1 MSPRFANRSRLQ
13 VTAWAV
19 LFGSALL
26 PYVVVAQEG
35 VYSTIDLGVRT
46 TEQVSF
52 ARKINIRG
60 EVAGRSGGVNGT
72 ETRAA
77 VWTAGGLEVLG
88 VLPGGDYSAAHGIN
102 DSGVVV
108 GSSNTGTI
116 VRPFTWTSGQGMR
129 PLPSL
134 PGYRGGEAF
143 AINNPGDVVGYLT
156 GAQGAVA
163 VLWASDGRIVRIG
176 TLPGGISSRA
186 VAINGSGQVAGT
198 SRSAKGKRAFQW
210 SAQQGMRDIGTLPGD
225 IESEALDIN
234 DSGYVVGASSGRNG
248 TSAFLWTPSA
258 GMVRLKTLG
267 GGNYSR
273 ATGINNKG
281 EIVGTSTSPAGARAV
296 LWTYTGAVRDVQ
308 SMRRPAM
315 FGMVLS
321 EAQAISDNGQIVAL
335 SGGGDHADDQEHTD
349 HFYHVFMLKR

>member
-1 MSPRFANRSRLQ
+1 MSPRFANRSRLH
-13 VTAWAV
+13 VTPWLI
-19 LFGSALL
+19 LFGWALHQH
-26 PYVVVAQEG
+26 VGVAQEG

-52 ARKINIRG
+52 ARKVNIRG

-77 VWTAGGLEVLG
+77 VWTAAGMEVLG

-102 DSGVVV
+102 DLGVVV

-116 VRPFTWTSGQGMR
+116 VRPFTWTSGQGMQ

-134 PGYRGGEAF
+134 PGYQGGEAL
-143 AINNPGDVVGYLT
+143 AINNAGDVVGYLT
-156 GAQGAVA
+156 GVNGAVA
-163 VLWASDGRIVRIG
+163 VVWTSDGRILRIG
-176 TLPGGISSRA
+176 TLPGGTSSRA

-198 SRSAKGKRAFQW
+198 SRGARGKRAFLW
-210 SAQQGMRDIGTLPGD
+210 SAQQGMRDLGTLAGD
-225 IESEALDIN
+225 IESEALDVN
-234 DSGYVVGASSGRNG
+234 DSGQVVGASTGRNG
-248 TSAFLWTPSA
+248 TSAFLSTPSA

-273 ATGINNKG
+273 AIGINNKG
-281 EIVGTSTSPAGARAV
+281 EIVGTSSSPAGARAV
-296 LWTYTGAVRDVQ
+296 IWTSGGAVRDIQ

-315 FGMVLS
+315 FGLVLS
-321 EAQAISDNGQIVAL
+321 EAQAISDSSQIVAI
-335 SGGGDHADDQEHTD
+335 SGGGEHADDHEHTD